1 MIKQFKFFQNNKI
14 RVFTDYMDQMDD
26 YFLGGI
32 EPNPI
37 RRPQRHWGG
46 NNVRTIVY
54 DTNGTHIIKIS
65 ETLTANCNRL
75 QYDNP
80 IIVIHSFRWS
90 RNFDHRLILGENYRT
105 NSEVYEGTLDRF
117 METYC
122 NRCEVTRHATLPPVP
137 VIERIEYE
145 GSCFYQDTLR
155 FSSGTMWVKI
165 IYKKFYERV

>member
-1 MIKQFKFFQNNKI
+1 MIKPFKFLTSAKSL
-14 RVFTDYMDQMDD
+14 T
-26 YFLGGI
+26 
-32 EPNPI
+32 
-37 RRPQRHWGG
+37 PQRHWGG

-80 IIVIHSFRWS
+80 IIVIHTFRWT

-117 METYC
+117 VETYH
-122 NRCEVTRHATLPPVP
+122 NRSEVTRHATLPPVP
-137 VIERIEYE
+137 VIERIEYS
-145 GSCFYQDTLR
+145 GSCFYEDTLR
-155 FSSGTMWVKI
+155 FSNGNMWVKI

>member
-1 MIKQFKFFQNNKI
+1 MIKDFKFLTPTKPTI
-14 RVFTDYMDQMDD
+14 RSYWGGTNTHSIVFLNGNTITRHSEILTADD
-26 YFLGGI
+26 Y
-32 EPNPI
+32 
-37 RRPQRHWGG
+37 
-46 NNVRTIVY
+46 
-54 DTNGTHIIKIS
+54 
-65 ETLTANCNRL
+65 NRL

-117 METYC
+117 VETYH
-122 NRCEVTRHATLPPVP
+122 NRSEVIRHATLPPVP

-165 IYKKFYERV
+165 IYKKFYVRF

>member
-1 MIKQFKFFQNNKI
+1 MKTFKFLTPAKPTI
-14 RVFTDYMDQMDD
+14 RSY
-26 YFLGGI
+26 
-32 EPNPI
+32 
-37 RRPQRHWGG
+37 WGG
-46 NNVRTIVY
+46 TNTHSIVFLNGNTI
-54 DTNGTHIIKIS
+54 TRHS
-65 ETLTANCNRL
+65 EILTADYNRL

-90 RNFDHRLILGENYRT
+90 RNFNHREILGENYRT

-117 METYC
+117 METYR
-122 NRCEVTRHATLPPVP
+122 NREITNRHATLPFVP

-155 FSSGTMWVKI
+155 FTSGTMWVKI

>member
-1 MIKQFKFFQNNKI
+1 MIKDFKFFQNNKI

-32 EPNPI
+32 EPNSI
-37 RRPQRHWGG
+37 RSYWGG
-46 NNVRTIVY
+46 TNTHSIVFLNGNTI
-54 DTNGTHIIKIS
+54 TSHS
-65 ETLTANCNRL
+65 ETLTENENRL

-80 IIVIHSFRWS
+80 IIVIHTFRWS
-90 RNFDHRLILGENYRT
+90 RNFNHREILGENYRT
-105 NSEVYEGTLDRF
+105 NSEIYEGTLDRF
-117 METYC
+117 METYH
-122 NRCEVTRHATLPPVP
+122 NRSEVIRHATLPPIP

-165 IYKKFYERV
+165 IYKKFYVRF

>member
-1 MIKQFKFFQNNKI
+1 MKTFKFLTSAKPTI
-14 RVFTDYMDQMDD
+14 RSY
-26 YFLGGI
+26 
-32 EPNPI
+32 
-37 RRPQRHWGG
+37 WGG
-46 NNVRTIVY
+46 TNTHSIVFLNGNTI
-54 DTNGTHIIKIS
+54 TRHS
-65 ETLTANCNRL
+65 EILTADYNRL

-90 RNFDHRLILGENYRT
+90 RNFNHREILGENYRT

-117 METYC
+117 METYR
-122 NRCEVTRHATLPPVP
+122 NREITNRHATLPFVP

-155 FSSGTMWVKI
+155 FTSGTMWVKI

>member
-1 MIKQFKFFQNNKI
+1 MIKPFKFLTPAKPPVTG
-14 RVFTDYMDQMDD
+14 RY
-26 YFLGGI
+26 
-32 EPNPI
+32 
-37 RRPQRHWGG
+37 WGG
-46 NNVRTIVY
+46 HNVQGIRY
-54 DTNGTHIIKIS
+54 SNGYSIIRIS

-80 IIVIHSFRWS
+80 IIVIHTFRWTI
-90 RNFDHRLILGENYRT
+90 NFDYRLILGENYRT
-105 NSEVYEGTLDRF
+105 NSEVYEGTIDRF

-122 NRCEVTRHATLPPVP
+122 NRSEVIRHATLPPVP

-155 FSSGTMWVKI
+155 FSNGNMWVKI

>member
-1 MIKQFKFFQNNKI
+1 MIKPFKFFQKE

-37 RRPQRHWGG
+37 RTPQRHWGG
-46 NNVRTIVY
+46 TNTHSIVFLNGNTI
-54 DTNGTHIIKIS
+54 TRHS
-65 ETLTANCNRL
+65 QTLTANCNRL

-155 FSSGTMWVKI
+155 FSSGNMWVKI

>member
-1 MIKQFKFFQNNKI
+1 MIKDFKFFQKEI
-14 RVFTDYMDQMDD
+14 
-26 YFLGGI
+26 
-32 EPNPI
+32 
-37 RRPQRHWGG
+37 PQRHWGG

-54 DTNGTHIIKIS
+54 DTNGTYIIKIN
-65 ETLTANCNRL
+65 ETLTENENRL

-80 IIVIHSFRWS
+80 IIIIHSFRWT

-105 NSEVYEGTLDRF
+105 NSEVYEGTIDRF
-117 METYC
+117 METYR
-122 NRCEVTRHATLPPVP
+122 NRSEVIRHATLPPVP

-155 FSSGTMWVKI
+155 FSNGNMWVKI